1 MLGRRVSAAATGAA
15 AVVAAV
21 TASPAIRNHARI
33 VTSLETI
40 DSRHEPKSH

>member
-15 AVVAAV
+15 AVMATA

-33 VTSLETI
+33 VTSLDTI
-40 DSRHEPKSH
+40 DSRHEPKRH